1 MKKFKIAIAG
11 STAYTRQMAE
21 ALMENENFEICWI
34 LTPSPKKIGRK
45 QILTSNPLD
54 NFAQE
59 NKIKS
64 FLIQNKIEKDQ
75 LLPQLSKEEI
85 DFLLVVDFGYFVPN
99 WLLKLAKIA
108 PLNIHPSALPK
119 WRGSSPGQFVL
130 LFQDYE
136 NFGGKNSAV
145 TLMEM
150 NNKLDQ
156 GPIIHQEFFEIS
168 DNWDQTDYYQ
178 AAFDLMAQVLA
189 EKILSFAKNEKKE
202 IQANNSPTPTAGR
215 IKKED
220 LFLEWKLLKD
230 LINDNNEKTKL
241 QKSDNLLESILADNN
256 FCKNKIDQINFVKNA
271 CKAFYQWPNLWT
283 IVPTNKGQKRMKIL
297 STFRKENNLVLDLVQ
312 IEGKNSCLWREIKNF
327 IS

>member
-1 MKKFKIAIAG
+1 MKKLKIAIAG
-11 STAYTRQMAE
+11 STTYTRQMAE
-21 ALMENENFEICWI
+21 VLFENKNFEICWV

-54 NFAQE
+54 DFAQE

-64 FLIQNKIEKDQ
+64 FLIDNKIEKDQ
-75 LLPQLSKEEI
+75 LLAKLTEEEI

-108 PLNIHPSALPK
+108 SLNIHPSALPK
-119 WRGSSPGQFVL
+119 WRGSSPGQFAL

-136 NFGGKNSAV
+136 HFGGKKSAV

-156 GPIIHQEFFEIS
+156 GPIIHQEFFDIS

-189 EKILSFAKNEKKE
+189 EKILQFAQNGKKE
-202 IQANNSPTPTAGR
+202 IKAENRSTTT
-215 IKKED
+215 
-220 LFLEWKLLKD
+220 
-230 LINDNNEKTKL
+230 EK
-241 QKSDNLLESILADNN
+241 
-256 FCKNKIDQINFVKNA
+256 QINK
-271 CKAFYQWPNLWT
+271 
-283 IVPTNKGQKRMKIL
+283 
-297 STFRKENNLVLDLVQ
+297 DD
-312 IEGKNSCLWREIKNF
+312 
-327 IS
+327 